1 MRAGIVAW
9 LWSRLVTSVSEEKSL
24 HIMWSPHCGPIP
36 GIVGGTLR
44 QICSWPRGQGRGKR
58 AFRQVARL
66 AQEQVGEGN

>member
-1 MRAGIVAW
+1 MRTGIVAW

-36 GIVGGTLR
+36 GSTLR

-58 AFRQVARL
+58 AFRQVARH